1 MKSDSVS
8 KEKGKQPY
16 RQKKVKHLQKTT
28 ARLESRQESREG
40 LGKSYPNSSQ
50 KLWGRNVNG
59 THTGRVG
66 RPPPAQQDLIVKRK
80 TDIYLAC

>member
-28 ARLESRQESREG
+28 ARLESQQESREG
-40 LGKSYPNSSQ
+40 LGKQ
-50 KLWGRNVNG
+50 KLWGRNVNR
-59 THTGRVG
+59 THTGRDG
-66 RPPPAQQDLIVKRK
+66 RSRPNRI
-80 TDIYLAC
+80 